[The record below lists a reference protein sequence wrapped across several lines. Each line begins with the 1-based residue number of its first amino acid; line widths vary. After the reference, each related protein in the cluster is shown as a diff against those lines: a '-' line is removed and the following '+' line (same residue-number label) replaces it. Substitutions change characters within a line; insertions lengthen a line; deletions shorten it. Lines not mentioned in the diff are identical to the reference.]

1 MAKIKLVGLI
11 SIRMA
16 RKARR
21 LGRIVAKRMSDVG
34 IHETVTVH
42 AFFRNNEDQGFSDY
56 VVAAIS
62 QRRYPAPEVVNNNW
76 NWSEIKKWKHP
87 KPVPRV
93 RKKIILKPSQENQI
107 DNC

>member
-1 MAKIKLVGLI
+1 MAKIKLLGLI

-34 IHETVTVH
+34 IHEKIVVH
-42 AFFRNNEDQGFSDY
+42 GYFRNNESQGYSDY
-56 VVAAIS
+56 VVSAIS
-62 QRRYPAPEVVNNNW
+62 PRRYPAPEVINNNW
-76 NWSEIKKWKHP
+76 CWSEIKKWKHP

-93 RKKIILKPSQENQI
+93 RKKIILK
-107 DNC
+107 DNPGESTCQ